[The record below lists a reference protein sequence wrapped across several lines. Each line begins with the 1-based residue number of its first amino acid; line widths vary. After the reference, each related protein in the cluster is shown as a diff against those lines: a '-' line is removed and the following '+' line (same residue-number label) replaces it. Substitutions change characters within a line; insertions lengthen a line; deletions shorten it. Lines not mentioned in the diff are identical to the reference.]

1 MWRKNRRQQ
10 GLFLQG
16 NYSYQGYPI
25 MEVGQEEVFG
35 PPAPAIV
42 ADNEKE
48 ATKIPSDSKFGLSV
62 KAFGLK
68 F

>member
-1 MWRKNRRQQ
+1 M
-10 GLFLQG
+10 QG

-48 ATKIPSDSKFGLSV
+48 ATKILSDSKFGLGV